1 MPTPL
6 LCFRAS
12 RLEKKTIDQAA
23 NELSVDRS
31 CFIRN
36 ALTAFLYELNQ
47 EGLISPPPSASPEV
61 SFALR
66 LRKEAP

>member
-23 NELSVDRS
+23 KELCVDRS
-31 CFIRN
+31 RFIRT
-36 ALTAFLYELNQ
+36 ALTAFLDELQN
-47 EGLISPPPSASPEV
+47 ERIISPPPSASPEA

-66 LRKEAP
+66 FRKEAP